1 MDCYVPAVPTMAYE
15 RFKPYSNMT
24 ASDFE
29 YLDTLQ
35 KIELS
40 PQMPPCSYARNL
52 YFETRNPAEFQN
64 FLRPPPSVPES
75 SYGVFYEMD
84 AVAYQPDQDRLRT
97 YLGEP
102 PVLISRVNYIQNQRF
117 TRR

>member
-1 MDCYVPAVPTMAYE
+1 M
-15 RFKPYSNMT
+15 S

-29 YLDTLQ
+29 YLDTVQ
-35 KIELS
+35 KIES
-40 PQMPPCSYARNL
+40 IPQMPPYSYARNL
-52 YFETRNPAEFQN
+52 YFETRNPAEFQS
-64 FLRPPPSVPES
+64 FLRPAPSVPKTPYS
-75 SYGVFYEMD
+75 VFNEMD
-84 AVAYQPDQDRLRT
+84 AVGYYPDQDRLRT